1 MNVFINDHYT
11 IMGQQ
16 SRDICIR
23 FSSYVVQ
30 ALLLATS
37 PRTGASFHGT
47 TMECL
52 IAHVYL
58 NSQLLICSSPPLIV
72 LSSFSLV

>member
-23 FSSYVVQ
+23 YVVQ

-52 IAHVYL
+52 IAHVHVYL